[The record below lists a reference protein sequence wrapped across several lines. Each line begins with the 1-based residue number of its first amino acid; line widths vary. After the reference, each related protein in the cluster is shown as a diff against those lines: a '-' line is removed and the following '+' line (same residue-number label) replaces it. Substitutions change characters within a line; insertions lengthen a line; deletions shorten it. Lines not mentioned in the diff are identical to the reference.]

1 MALRRRFP
9 LSQDDAQD
17 DGYQP
22 IGMGQR
28 PTPVTPEPA
37 PVFQQPQTSQPTD
50 LRTQPVPYRPPQGTP
65 APTPYTP
72 PAPRPTPGTAIPVSN
87 PTASTPM
94 NTDGYAAPAFIPKG
108 TGSTMLGGYD
118 PAKLAD
124 LNHQTPK
131 YAVGRILSNFP
142 DTPEGLRQALPD
154 LQRAYPGVEI
164 IGVGGKL
171 DFRNATDPNI
181 RALGI
186 VDVGKAF
193 GAGGGQGYQWDTGG
207 NPGTPTVAPL
217 MQENLSPIDQ
227 DSPVMRNA
235 IMDLLE
241 GQGQRPL
248 RTAQY
253 RRTEAM

>member
-9 LSQDDAQD
+9 LSQDDTQD

-28 PTPVTPEPA
+28 PMGQAPQPVTPEPA

-72 PAPRPTPGTAIPVSN
+72 TPGPAIPVSN
-87 PTASTPM
+87 PTAPSSM
-94 NTDGYAAPAFIPKG
+94 NTDGYAAPAYIPKG
-108 TGSTMLGGYD
+108 AGAAMSGWDATKWGNV
-118 PAKLAD
+118 A
-124 LNHQTPK
+124 HQTPK
-131 YAVGRILSNFP
+131 YGVGRILSNYAP
-142 DTPEGLRQALPD
+142 TVEGLSQAMAD
-154 LQRAYPGVEI
+154 IQRAYPGSTFNGKDKVTI
-164 IGVGGKL
+164 PGVG
-171 DFRNATDPNI
+171 TI
-181 RALGI
+181 
-186 VDVGKAF
+186 DVLQ
-193 GAGGGQGYQWDTGG
+193 GASQGGSAWQWMDLPEEGVQ
-207 NPGTPTVAPL
+207 PAVAAGPAD
-217 MQENLSPIDQ
+217 LSPIDP